1 MTATT
6 TTIKQQAEALTAAM
20 GYDLPHT
27 FEADLT
33 AFTTALSTWEP
44 PTAVIEGRITGA
56 SLMTLREDP
65 TMAALDELRND
76 VQALIADLDVIPK
89 LIKGRHRWVLP
100 ERHEGSA
107 GDPALNDCCR
117 RFPGAEGRR
126 EGGQVSLEGM
136 R

>member
-1 MTATT
+1 MIGSNNGPHGGHHLHPSRTTAMTATTTT

-33 AFTTALSTWEP
+33 AFTEALSTWEP

-76 VQALIADLDVIPK
+76 VQALIADLECEE
-89 LIKGRHRWVLP
+89 
-100 ERHEGSA
+100 ERGPIMATLETLR
-107 GDPALNDCCR
+107 ALLATIL
-117 RFPGAEGRR
+117 GIE
-126 EGGQVSLEGM
+126 E
-136 R
+136 